1 MTVSFLPSEPGLY
14 YGCLD
19 RQDFV
24 ETLIINRKSDLT
36 LNSKSELHN
45 QAVTRISARRKLG
58 NLDMAELF
66 TEMKL
71 RVHEVDLS

>member
-1 MTVSFLPSEPGLY
+1 MIELMTVSFLPSEPGLY

-24 ETLIINRKSDLT
+24 ETLIIDRKSDLI

-45 QAVTRISARRKLG
+45 QAVTRISARRKL
-58 NLDMAELF
+58 F

-71 RVHEVDLS
+71 RVHEVDLSSLL